1 MTELKASTQTA
12 GTDMDLR
19 LELQDLAP
27 DPVEEWQRMLD
38 FVRLDPTD
46 RESMARTVEPLFR
59 RGQELVVQTYAY
71 LSSVPE
77 TAAILGWE
85 TQVDEA
91 HLEERRRFFT
101 VWLAR
106 TLGLDT
112 SEEFAYYLFRA
123 GKFHAGHGPRKI
135 HTPPAYV
142 TASIGMVLA
151 AFSHYLTDAGLSG
164 EVIASGMAGWTKYL
178 SVQLHLMLMGY
189 QAAQNFDRGVY
200 PVEILLF
207 GRLRPLVG
215 RAEIL
220 TQADR
225 GQVSAQY
232 STSSLI
238 TILKHVKKRWIE
250 SGDRLRNRRAGGLT
264 SIQLLS
270 YGRDGGFCSMGAM
283 WNTWAV
289 LIIPWRHTI
298 KSRSSPLAGER
309 RFFLRRFNLGD

>member
-1 MTELKASTQTA
+1 
-12 GTDMDLR
+12 
-19 LELQDLAP
+19 
-27 DPVEEWQRMLD
+27 MLD
-38 FVRLDPTD
+38 FVRFDPSD

-85 TQVDEA
+85 TQVDEG

-106 TLGLDT
+106 TLGMDT
-112 SEEFAYYLFRA
+112 SGEYAYYLFRA

-135 HTPPAYV
+135 HTPPSYV

-151 AFSHYLTDAGLSG
+151 AFSHYLSEAGLSG

-200 PVEILLF
+200 PVDISLF

-215 RAEIL
+215 LAEIL
-220 TQADR
+220 TQADP
-225 GQVSAQY
+225 GASVS
-232 STSSLI
+232 
-238 TILKHVKKRWIE
+238 TILHKFFNYYPETRQEALDREWRSVEKQDSRWI
-250 SGDRLRNRRAGGLT
+250 DVHPAFVLRPGWR
-264 SIQLLS
+264 ILLN
-270 YGRDGGFCSMGAM
+270 GRDVEYIGGFDHPVEAHNKIAIFPPG
-283 WNTWAV
+283 
-289 LIIPWRHTI
+289 R
-298 KSRSSPLAGER
+298 
-309 RFFLRRFNLGD
+309 

>member
-1 MTELKASTQTA
+1 MTGIKASTRTA
-12 GTDMDLR
+12 GTDLDPT
-19 LELQDLAP
+19 LELLDLGP
-27 DPVEEWQRMLD
+27 DPAEEWQRMLD
-38 FVRLDPTD
+38 FVRLDPSD
-46 RESMARTVEPLFR
+46 RESMAQTVEPLFR

-101 VWLAR
+101 IWLAR
-106 TLGLDT
+106 TLGMDT
-112 SEEFAYYLFRA
+112 SEEYAYYLFRA

-135 HTPPAYV
+135 HTPASYV

-151 AFSHYLTDAGLSG
+151 TFSHYLSEAGLSG

-189 QAAQNFDRGVY
+189 QAAQTFDRGVY
-200 PVEILLF
+200 PVDISLF

-220 TQADR
+220 TQAEP
-225 GQVSAQY
+225 GANVS
-232 STSSLI
+232 
-238 TILKHVKKRWIE
+238 TILHKFFNYYPETRQEALVREWRSAEKPDSRWV
-250 SGDRLRNRRAGGLT
+250 DVHPAFVLRPGWR
-264 SIQLLS
+264 ILL
-270 YGRDGGFCSMGAM
+270 MGAM
-283 WNTWAV
+283 WN
-289 LIIPWRHTI
+289 I
-298 KSRSSPLAGER
+298 
-309 RFFLRRFNLGD
+309 